1 MPLCKCCNAP
11 FDPARSWQT
20 FCSAKCRSAYR
31 TVTLT
36 REEAL
41 KAIEAANAGRA
52 GEVKEILTRRM
63 KGDVEQ
69 G

>member
-1 MPLCKCCNAP
+1 MPLCKCCDAP
-11 FDPARSWQT
+11 FEPARSWQT

-41 KAIEAANAGRA
+41 KAIEAANAGR
-52 GEVKEILTRRM
+52 GEEVKGILTRRM
-63 KGDVEQ
+63 KGNVEQ